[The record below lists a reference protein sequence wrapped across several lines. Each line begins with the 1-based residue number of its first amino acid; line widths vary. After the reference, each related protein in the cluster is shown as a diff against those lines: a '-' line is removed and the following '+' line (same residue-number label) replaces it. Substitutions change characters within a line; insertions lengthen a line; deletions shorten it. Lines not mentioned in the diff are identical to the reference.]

1 MRLIQRDHPLSDS
14 GYSRCCLLQLTER
27 GWCERLVDIAP
38 DEDAAHLR
46 FVLSPGPTPASRL
59 LVERRLA
66 AMPPEDAA
74 GGGQG
79 TSRAQG

>member
-1 MRLIQRDHPLSDS
+1 MPLACVPPVTQTL
-14 GYSRCCLLQLTER
+14 GAAPQLTER

-59 LVERRLA
+59 LVDRRLA
-66 AMPPEDAA
+66 SMQPEDASGA
-74 GGGQG
+74 GQG
-79 TSRAQG
+79 SPGRV